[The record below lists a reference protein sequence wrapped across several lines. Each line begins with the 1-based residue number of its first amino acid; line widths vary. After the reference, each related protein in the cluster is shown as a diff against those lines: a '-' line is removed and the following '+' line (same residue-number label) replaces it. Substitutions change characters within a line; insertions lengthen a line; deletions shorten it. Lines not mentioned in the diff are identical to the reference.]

1 VPRVKADERA
11 RRDALVWQMFL
22 AGVSYREIGK
32 NPRVRLSCRG
42 VELAVR
48 RQMSGTAQR
57 RNLLTNEAMAVH
69 TERLESLFATAYAK
83 AVSGNARAGEQCR
96 RLLDQMAR
104 VHGLYAEA
112 GEHPAFEDGDDASAD
127 VGEDGL
133 DDLERFRLR
142 TQVAT

>member
-1 VPRVKADERA
+1 VPRVNADERA

-32 NPRVRLSCRG
+32 NPRVQLSCRG

-57 RNLLTNEAMAVH
+57 RNLLTDEAMAVH

-104 VHGLYAEA
+104 VRGLYAGP
-112 GEHPAFEDGDDASAD
+112 GERPATDDDDDSAD

-142 TQVAT
+142 TQVAR